1 MTINFDVNNIVR
13 SLSIAAVAL
22 PMSLSLTGLIGVT
35 TQAARENLNDSA
47 QEEVF
52 ESLREKLT
60 MPCVNFRIS
69 KNDSKLERE
78 AKNEIDEVFGGDVA
92 HASVCNFIL
101 S

>member
-22 PMSLSLTGLIGVT
+22 PMSLSLTGLINVN

-69 KNDSKLERE
+69 KADSKLERE

>member
-22 PMSLSLTGLIGVT
+22 PMSLSLTGLIGVN

-69 KNDSKLERE
+69 KADSKLERE